1 MSIAAVLATATK
13 EEIESRV
20 DAGGPQLRRP
30 SGKARIAPFMPM
42 GLLEQIDVIVRTKQ
56 TSGCMQTTV
65 ALVVHDMLYSTQV
78 SDWMADDHATS
89 ARLAA
94 LIEPRAQRHIVLVAS
109 SSVTSHFRSQPP
121 RLQVRRWPQHSDE
134 LTQLIQRRGSSLNP
148 A

>member
-1 MSIAAVLATATK
+1 
-13 EEIESRV
+13 
-20 DAGGPQLRRP
+20 
-30 SGKARIAPFMPM
+30 MPM

-94 LIEPRAQRHIVLVAS
+94 LIEPRGRAQRHIVQVAS
-109 SSVTSHFRSQPP
+109 SSFTSHFRCQPP